1 MPKVASRKK
10 SKAIDRPGKST
21 IRKQDVQR
29 LDLKHFQ
36 QLLVDERARLIRERD
51 RIRSRAQQL
60 EGALPTDENWEAD
73 EDSGDIA
80 ASMLEKEIDM
90 SLEGS
95 FEEMIELV
103 DNALLKIKDK
113 SYGVCDMCGVHIHP
127 LRLERIPFANLCVSC
142 QALVEES

>member
-1 MPKVASRKK
+1 MAKVASRK
-10 SKAIDRPGKST
+10 SRGIARPGKST
-21 IRKQDVQR
+21 IRKKAEQK
-29 LDLKHFQ
+29 LDLKHYQ
-36 QLLVDERARLIRERD
+36 QLLLSERFRLIRERD

-73 EDSGDIA
+73 EDSGDIS

-95 FEEMIELV
+95 LEEMIEAV
-103 DNALLKIKDK
+103 DNALQKIKDK
-113 SYGVCDMCGVHIHP
+113 TYGVCDMCGVHIHP
-127 LRLERIPFANLCVSC
+127 VRLERIPFANLCVSC